1 MFPIVNRR
9 SSFCLEKEQN
19 LARDREA
26 KCRLCRRE
34 GTKLFLKGDRCF
46 RDSCA
51 VEKRNFPP
59 GQHGR
64 DHRPK
69 TVGYGVQLREKQK
82 VKRVYR
88 VLENQFANYFS
99 KAEKGKGITGEA
111 LLLSLERRLD
121 NVVCRL
127 GFAPSRDQAR
137 QLVTHGHVLVN
148 RKRVNIPSSLI
159 KAGDVVTLRE
169 KIRKNQQVLDSIG
182 TVGGRG
188 GVPAWLELDVENL
201 KGTVAAL
208 PKREDIQ
215 MPIDEQLIVEL
226 YSK

>member
-1 MFPIVNRR
+1 M
-9 SSFCLEKEQN
+9 
-19 LARDREA
+19 ARYREA

-34 GTKLFLKGDRCF
+34 GLKLFLKGDRCF
-46 RDSCA
+46 RDTCA

-69 TVGYGVQLREKQK
+69 TVGYGIQLREKQK
-82 VKRVYR
+82 VKRIYR
-88 VLENQFANYFS
+88 VLENQFANYFK
-99 KAEKGKGITGEA
+99 KAEKKKGITGET

-137 QLVTHGHVLVN
+137 QLVTHGHILAN
-148 RKRVNIPSSLI
+148 GKKLNIPSAQV
-159 KAGDVVTLRE
+159 KAGDIIALRE
-169 KIRKNQQVLDSIG
+169 KSRKNQQILDSVG
-182 TVGGRG
+182 SVGGRG
-188 GVPAWLELDVENL
+188 GIPAWLTLDAEGL
-201 KGTVAAL
+201 KGTVVAL
-208 PKREDIQ
+208 PKRDDIQ

>member
-1 MFPIVNRR
+1 M
-9 SSFCLEKEQN
+9 
-19 LARDREA
+19 ARYREA

-46 RDSCA
+46 RDTCA

-64 DHRPK
+64 NHRPK
-69 TVGYGVQLREKQK
+69 TSGYGIQLREKQK
-82 VKRVYR
+82 VKRIYR
-88 VLENQFANYFS
+88 VLENQFANYFET
-99 KAEKGKGITGEA
+99 ADGMKGITGET
-111 LLLSLERRLD
+111 LLMLLERRLD
-121 NVVCRL
+121 NVVFRL
-127 GFAPSRDQAR
+127 GFAVSRDLAR

-148 RKRVNIPSSLI
+148 GKKLDIASAQTS
-159 KAGDVVTLRE
+159 AGDVVSLKE
-169 KIRKNQQVLDSIG
+169 KTKKNQQVLDSVA

-188 GVPAWLELDVENL
+188 GVPAWLELDVAGV
-201 KGTVAAL
+201 KGTVVSL

>member
-1 MFPIVNRR
+1 
-9 SSFCLEKEQN
+9 
-19 LARDREA
+19 LARYRDA

-46 RDSCA
+46 RDTCA

-64 DHRPK
+64 DHRPR
-69 TVGYGVQLREKQK
+69 TAGYGVQLREKQK
-82 VKRVYR
+82 VKRVYGI
-88 VLENQFANYFS
+88 LENQFANYFR
-99 KAEKGKGITGEA
+99 KAEKKRGITGET

-127 GFAPSRDQAR
+127 GFATSRDQAR

-148 RKRVNIPSSLI
+148 GRKVNIAS
-159 KAGDVVTLRE
+159 AQVQVGDVITLRE
-169 KIRKNQQVLDSIG
+169 SIRKNQQILDSVG
-182 TVGGRG
+182 TIGGRG
-188 GVPAWLELDVENL
+188 GVPAWLELDAENL
-201 KGTVAAL
+201 RGTVAAL
-208 PKREDIQ
+208 PKRDDIR

>member
-1 MFPIVNRR
+1 M
-9 SSFCLEKEQN
+9 
-19 LARDREA
+19 
-26 KCRLCRRE
+26 
-34 GTKLFLKGDRCF
+34 KLFLKGDRCF
-46 RDSCA
+46 RDTCA

-82 VKRVYR
+82 VRRIYG
-88 VLENQFANYFS
+88 VLENQFANYFA
-99 KAEKGKGITGEA
+99 KADKMKGITGET

-121 NVVCRL
+121 NVACRL
-127 GFAPSRDQAR
+127 GFAASRDQAR
-137 QLVTHGHVLVN
+137 QLVTHGHILVN
-148 RKRVNIPSSLI
+148 GRKVNIPSKQV
-159 KAGDVVTLRE
+159 KAGDVITLRD
-169 KIRKNQQVLDSIG
+169 KTKKNQQVLDSVG
-182 TVGGRG
+182 SVGGRG
-188 GVPAWLELDVENL
+188 GIPAWLELDADGL
-201 KGTVAAL
+201 RGTVTAL

>member
-1 MFPIVNRR
+1 M
-9 SSFCLEKEQN
+9 
-19 LARDREA
+19 ARYREA

-34 GTKLFLKGDRCF
+34 GMKLFLKGDRCF
-46 RDSCA
+46 RDSCSI
-51 VEKRNFPP
+51 EKRNWPP

-69 TVGYGVQLREKQK
+69 TVGYGIQLREKQK
-82 VKRVYR
+82 VKRIYR
-88 VLENQFANYFS
+88 VLENQFANYFA
-99 KAEKGKGITGEA
+99 KADRKKGITGEN
-111 LLLSLERRLD
+111 LLLALERRLD

-148 RKRVNIPSSLI
+148 GKKVDIPSAQI
-159 KAGDVVTLRE
+159 NAGDVITLRE
-169 KIRKNQQVLDSIG
+169 RTRKNQQVLDSVA

-188 GVPAWLELDVENL
+188 GIPAWLELDADNL
-201 KGTVAAL
+201 KGTVLAL

-215 MPIDEQLIVEL
+215 MPIE
-226 YSK
+226 

>member
-1 MFPIVNRR
+1 M
-9 SSFCLEKEQN
+9 
-19 LARDREA
+19 ARYREA

-34 GTKLFLKGDRCF
+34 GMKLFLKGDRCF
-46 RDSCA
+46 RDTCA

-69 TVGYGVQLREKQK
+69 TVGYGIQLREKQK
-82 VKRVYR
+82 VKRIYR
-88 VLENQFANYFS
+88 VLENQFANYFA
-99 KAEKGKGITGEA
+99 KADKKKGITGET
-111 LLLSLERRLD
+111 LLLTLECRID
-121 NVVCRL
+121 NVVYRL

-148 RKRVNIPSSLI
+148 GKKLNIASALI
-159 KAGDVVTLRE
+159 KAGDVITLRE
-169 KIRKNQQVLDSIG
+169 NTKKNTQVLDSVASIS
-182 TVGGRG
+182 GRG
-188 GVPAWLELDVENL
+188 GVPAWLELDAEGL
-201 KGTVAAL
+201 KGTVVAL
-208 PKREDIQ
+208 PKRDDIQ

>member
-1 MFPIVNRR
+1 M
-9 SSFCLEKEQN
+9 
-19 LARDREA
+19 ARYREA

-34 GTKLFLKGDRCF
+34 GMKLFLKGDRCF
-46 RDSCA
+46 RDSCSI
-51 VEKRNFPP
+51 EKRNWPP

-69 TVGYGVQLREKQK
+69 TVGYGIQLREKQK
-82 VKRVYR
+82 VKRIYR
-88 VLENQFANYFS
+88 VLENQFANYFA
-99 KAEKGKGITGEA
+99 KADRKKGITGEN
-111 LLLSLERRLD
+111 LLLALERRLD

-148 RKRVNIPSSLI
+148 GKKVDIPSAQI
-159 KAGDVVTLRE
+159 NAGDVITLRDRT
-169 KIRKNQQVLDSIG
+169 RKNQQVLDSVA

-188 GVPAWLELDVENL
+188 GIPAWLELDADNL
-201 KGTVAAL
+201 KGTVLAL

-215 MPIDEQLIVEL
+215 MPIEEQLIVEL

>member
-1 MFPIVNRR
+1 
-9 SSFCLEKEQN
+9 
-19 LARDREA
+19 LARYREA

-34 GTKLFLKGDRCF
+34 GMKLFLKGDRCF
-46 RDSCA
+46 RDSCSI
-51 VEKRNFPP
+51 EKRNFPP

-69 TVGYGVQLREKQK
+69 TVGYGIQLREKQK
-82 VKRVYR
+82 VKRIYR
-88 VLENQFANYFS
+88 VLENQFANYFG
-99 KAEKGKGITGEA
+99 KAEKKKGITGET
-111 LLLSLERRLD
+111 LLLYLEIRLD

-148 RKRVNIPSSLI
+148 GKKLNIPSAQV
-159 KAGDVVTLRE
+159 KAGDVISLRE
-169 KIRKNQQVLDSIG
+169 NTKKNQQVLDSIG

-188 GVPAWLELDVENL
+188 GVPAWLELDADGL
-201 KGTVAAL
+201 KGTVLAM

>member
-1 MFPIVNRR
+1 M
-9 SSFCLEKEQN
+9 
-19 LARDREA
+19 RDRKA
-26 KCRLCRRE
+26 QFSP
-34 GTKLFLKGDRCF
+34 GT
-46 RDSCA
+46 A
-51 VEKRNFPP
+51 W
-59 GQHGR
+59 R

-82 VKRVYR
+82 VKRIYR
-88 VLENQFANYFS
+88 VLENQFSNYFK
-99 KAEKGKGITGEA
+99 KAEKRKGITGET

-127 GFAPSRDQAR
+127 GFATSRDQAR

-148 RKRVNIPSSLI
+148 GKKLDIASAQVN
-159 KAGDVVTLRE
+159 AGDVITLRE
-169 KIRKNQQVLDSIG
+169 RTKKNQQILDSVA

-188 GVPAWLELDVENL
+188 GVPAWLALDAENL
-201 KGTVAAL
+201 KGTVLAL